1 MKKKSD
7 LKKVFKK
14 HWKLMLLDLTA
25 FVLLIVN
32 LTNLAQLWLSKQDSV
47 IIAIATLSLVLSL
60 VTSLRANNI
69 FFKIVREDLREINVT
84 YVDVQ
89 EPTFL
94 IPKKVIKETK
104 KHYVDTDNYYEVDY
118 YKCPCCENM
127 VLYDRFQDITIH
139 TKNNHCQHC
148 GQHLDWSF

>member
-14 HWKLMLLDLTA
+14 HWKLVLLDLTA

-32 LTNLAQLWLSKQDSV
+32 LTNLAQLWLSNQDSV
-47 IIAIATLSLVLSL
+47 IIAMATVSVVLSL

-94 IPKKVIKETK
+94 KRESQWQPGGDL
-104 KHYVDTDNYYEVDY
+104 VDDL
-118 YKCPCCENM
+118 
-127 VLYDRFQDITIH
+127 VLEDLNLELERKR
-139 TKNNHCQHC
+139 KNNER
-148 GQHLDWSF
+148 